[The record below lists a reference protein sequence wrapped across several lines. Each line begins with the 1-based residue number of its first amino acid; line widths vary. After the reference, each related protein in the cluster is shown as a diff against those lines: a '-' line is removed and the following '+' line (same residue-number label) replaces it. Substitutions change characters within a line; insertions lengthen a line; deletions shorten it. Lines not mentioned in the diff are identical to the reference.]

1 MAKIT
6 GKNTRAGSNK
16 ATGRDYSKEK
26 SYQSTPARNKYRSE
40 LNAEARERG
49 IYGKRKSMDLSHT
62 KRLKDLEKENQRL
75 EKLVADL
82 SLDNQILKEVNRETS
97 ESGQA
102 AQGGGT
108 CS

>member
-6 GKNTRAGSNK
+6 GKNTRPGSNK

-26 SYQSTPARNKYRSE
+26 AYQSSPKRRAYRAE

-62 KRLKDLEKENQRL
+62 KSGKMVLENKS
-75 EKLVADL
+75 K
-82 SLDNQILKEVNRETS
+82 NR
-97 ESGQA
+97 A
-102 AQGGGT
+102 RQGSNGKST
-108 CS
+108 KK

>member
-26 SYQSTPARNKYRSE
+26 EYQSSPKRRSYRAE

-49 IYGKRKSMDLSHT
+49 IYGKRSAMGKDLSHT
-62 KRLKDLEKENQRL
+62 KDGKMVLESK
-75 EKLVADL
+75 
-82 SLDNQILKEVNRETS
+82 SLNR
-97 ESGQA
+97 A
-102 AQGGGT
+102 RQGSNGKST
-108 CS
+108 KK

>member
-26 SYQSTPARNKYRSE
+26 EYQSSPKRRAYRAE
-40 LNAEARERG
+40 LNIEARERG

-62 KRLKDLEKENQRL
+62 KDGKMVLENKS
-75 EKLVADL
+75 K
-82 SLDNQILKEVNRETS
+82 NR
-97 ESGQA
+97 A
-102 AQGGGT
+102 RQGSNGKST
-108 CS
+108 KK

>member
-6 GKNTRAGSNK
+6 GKNTRPGSNK

-26 SYQSTPARNKYRSE
+26 SYQSSPKRKAYRAE

-62 KRLKDLEKENQRL
+62 KDGNMVLEHKS
-75 EKLVADL
+75 K
-82 SLDNQILKEVNRETS
+82 NR
-97 ESGQA
+97 A
-102 AQGGGT
+102 RQGSNGRST
-108 CS
+108 KK

>member
-26 SYQSTPARNKYRSE
+26 AYQSSPKRRAYRAD

-49 IYGKRKSMDLSHT
+49 IYGKRASMSKDLSHT
-62 KRLKDLEKENQRL
+62 KDGKMVLESK
-75 EKLVADL
+75 
-82 SLDNQILKEVNRETS
+82 SLNRRR
-97 ESGQA
+97 
-102 AQGGGT
+102 QGANGKST
-108 CS
+108 KK